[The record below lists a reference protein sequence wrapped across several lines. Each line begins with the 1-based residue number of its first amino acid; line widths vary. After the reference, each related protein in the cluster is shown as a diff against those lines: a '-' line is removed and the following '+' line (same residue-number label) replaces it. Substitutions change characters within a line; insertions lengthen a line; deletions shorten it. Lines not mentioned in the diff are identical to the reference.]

1 MIEAGSG
8 IAAPTIFTVPD
19 VLVNGVAESSLP
31 LLKSKL
37 SN

>member
-8 IAAPTIFTVPD
+8 TPAPTIFTVPD
-19 VLVNGVAESSLP
+19 VLVNEVAESSLP

-37 SN
+37 SK